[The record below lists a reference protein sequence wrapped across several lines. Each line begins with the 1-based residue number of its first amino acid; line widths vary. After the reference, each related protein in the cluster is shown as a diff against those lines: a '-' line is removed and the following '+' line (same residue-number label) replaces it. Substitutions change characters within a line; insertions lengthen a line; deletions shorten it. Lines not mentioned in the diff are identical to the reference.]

1 MKKNNTSVVKKTGIL
16 SIGITLV
23 CMCVLA
29 VSIFYMILKDNYV
42 NFSENA
48 NKYSTNLSS
57 YLNEY
62 FKTIEGSLNVLTP
75 SKNALDLKDNSITT
89 YVDKTGENGSIKMTP
104 ESNGEFEASLYNY
117 FKAFEEA
124 NLSIKTISFAS
135 EKNGGYVQYPSEDRK
150 DNYDPRTRDWYKN
163 ALNSGDVVY
172 NIFTTTNGSLSLAA
186 TKAFKING
194 EVIGVF
200 NLGISLDS
208 IVSIAEDYKTG
219 NSGEVFIISKEGYI
233 IADSS
238 NNDTSKKLDETDL
251 KDIDIEKLLS
261 GSLQI
266 SRNGE
271 KYETLS
277 KKVDKNNFPITI
289 VSMINKKEMFQG
301 AKKTI
306 LIISLITIIATLVL
320 IFIWRFVG
328 KKIKKVILSITYVLE
343 EMGNGNL
350 NVNIDDTLLNRN
362 DEIGDIAKSAYKTKE
377 SISGMIYRLKESTYT
392 LEDEI
397 KNINNVSSV
406 VSDSSNRVLI
416 SVEDVA
422 KGAGMQANNLM
433 NINAL
438 LSNFSEGI
446 SKVVDNISELNN
458 DTVEIKSVND
468 ENKKIM
474 EGIVSSSDDVT
485 LKMQGFNVK
494 INTLGQSILKIAEI
508 IELINGIT
516 EQTNLLALNA
526 SIEAA
531 RAGEAGKGFA
541 VVAEEVRKLAE
552 ESRNASNEI
561 EKIVNENVIL
571 MKNISVESEDVNS
584 TIEYQITDM
593 NKGAD
598 MFLKINNNLNSVLPK
613 IDTINVEINDIE
625 NKNSEI
631 FRMVEEVSAVSEEVS
646 ASSEEIVS
654 LASELENV
662 ITDMSK
668 LSNNLQD
675 VSHNVREGLNK
686 FTLK

>member
-1 MKKNNTSVVKKTGIL
+1 MKNKSTSVIKKTAVL
-16 SIGITLV
+16 SIGITIL

-29 VSIFYMILKDNYV
+29 ASIFYMVLKDNHV
-42 NFSENA
+42 NFVENA
-48 NKYSTNLSS
+48 NKYNNNLSS

-62 FKTIEGSLNVLTP
+62 FNTIEGSLNILTP
-75 SKNALDLKDNSITT
+75 SKNVLDLKDNSITT
-89 YVDKTGENGSIKMTP
+89 YVDKIGENGSVKMTP
-104 ESNGEFEASLYNY
+104 DSNGEFEASLYNY
-117 FKAFEEA
+117 FKAFKEA
-124 NLSIKTISFAS
+124 TPSIKTISFAS
-135 EKNGGYVQYPSEDRK
+135 EKNGGYVQYPEEDRK

-163 ALNSGDVVY
+163 ALNSNDVVY

-186 TKAFKING
+186 TKAFKVNG

-208 IVSIAEDYKTG
+208 IVSIADDYKTG
-219 NSGEVFIISKEGYI
+219 NDGQVLIISKEGYI

-238 NNDTSKKLDETDL
+238 EKDTSKKIDETDL
-251 KDIDIEKLLS
+251 KDLDIEKLLS
-261 GSLQI
+261 GSLEI
-266 SRNGE
+266 SRQGE
-271 KYETLS
+271 KYETVS

-306 LIISLITIIATLVL
+306 LIIFFITIVATLLL

-328 KKIKKVILSITYVLE
+328 DKIKKVILDITYVLE

-350 NVNIDDTLLNRN
+350 SVSIDETLLNRT
-362 DEIGDIAKSAYKTKE
+362 DEIGDIAKSAYKTKK
-377 SISGMIYRLKESTYT
+377 SISEMIYGVKESTYT
-392 LEDEI
+392 VEDEI

-422 KGAGMQANNLM
+422 KGAGMQASNLM

-446 SKVVDNISELNN
+446 GKAVDNISELNN

-485 LKMQGFNVK
+485 SKMQGFNVK
-494 INTLGQSILKIAEI
+494 INTLGQSISRIAEI

-552 ESRNASNEI
+552 ESRDASKEI
-561 EKIVNENVIL
+561 EKIVNENVVL
-571 MKNISVESEDVNS
+571 MKNISLESEDVNS
-584 TIEYQITDM
+584 TIEDQITDM

-598 MFLKINNNLNSVLPK
+598 MFLKINNSLNSVIPK
-613 IDTINVEINDIE
+613 IETINGEINDIE

-686 FTLK
+686 FNL

>member
-1 MKKNNTSVVKKTGIL
+1 MKNKSTSVIKKTAVL
-16 SIGITLV
+16 SIGITIL

-29 VSIFYMILKDNYV
+29 ASIFYMVLKDNHV
-42 NFSENA
+42 NFVENA
-48 NKYSTNLSS
+48 NKYNNNLSS

-62 FKTIEGSLNVLTP
+62 FNTIEGSLNILTP
-75 SKNALDLKDNSITT
+75 SKNVLDLKDNSITT
-89 YVDKTGENGSIKMTP
+89 YVDKIGENGSVKMTP
-104 ESNGEFEASLYNY
+104 DSNGEFEASLYNY
-117 FKAFEEA
+117 FKAFKEA
-124 NLSIKTISFAS
+124 TPSIKTISFAS
-135 EKNGGYVQYPSEDRK
+135 EKNGGYVQYPAEDRK

-163 ALNSGDVVY
+163 ALNSNDVVY

-186 TKAFKING
+186 TKAFKVNG

-208 IVSIAEDYKTG
+208 IVSIADDYKTG
-219 NSGEVFIISKEGYI
+219 NDGQVLIISKEGYI

-238 NNDTSKKLDETDL
+238 EKDTSKKIDETDL
-251 KDIDIEKLLS
+251 KDLDIEKLLS
-261 GSLQI
+261 GSLEI
-266 SRNGE
+266 SRQGE
-271 KYETLS
+271 KYETVS

-306 LIISLITIIATLVL
+306 LIIFFITIVATLLL

-328 KKIKKVILSITYVLE
+328 DKIKKVILDITYVLE

-350 NVNIDDTLLNRN
+350 SVSIDETLLNRT
-362 DEIGDIAKSAYKTKE
+362 DEIGHIAKSAYKTKK
-377 SISGMIYRLKESTYT
+377 SISEMIYGVKESTYT
-392 LEDEI
+392 VEDEI

-422 KGAGMQANNLM
+422 KGAGMQASNLM

-446 SKVVDNISELNN
+446 GKAVDNISELNN

-485 LKMQGFNVK
+485 SKMQGFNVK
-494 INTLGQSILKIAEI
+494 INTLGQSISRIAEI

-552 ESRNASNEI
+552 ESRDASKEI
-561 EKIVNENVIL
+561 EKIVNENVVL
-571 MKNISVESEDVNS
+571 MKNISLESEDVNS
-584 TIEYQITDM
+584 TIEDQITDM

-598 MFLKINNNLNSVLPK
+598 MFLKINNSLNSVIPK
-613 IDTINVEINDIE
+613 IETINGEINDIE

-686 FTLK
+686 FNL

>member
-1 MKKNNTSVVKKTGIL
+1 MKNKSTSVIKKTAVL
-16 SIGITLV
+16 SIGITIL

-29 VSIFYMILKDNYV
+29 ASIFYMVLKDNHV
-42 NFSENA
+42 NFVENA
-48 NKYSTNLSS
+48 NKYNNNLSS

-62 FKTIEGSLNVLTP
+62 FNTIEGSLNILTP
-75 SKNALDLKDNSITT
+75 SKNVLDLKDNSITT
-89 YVDKTGENGSIKMTP
+89 YVDKIGENGSVKMTP
-104 ESNGEFEASLYNY
+104 DSNGEFEASLYNY
-117 FKAFEEA
+117 FKAFKEA
-124 NLSIKTISFAS
+124 TPSIKTISFAS
-135 EKNGGYVQYPSEDRK
+135 EKNGGYVQYPEEDRK

-163 ALNSGDVVY
+163 ALNSNDVVY

-186 TKAFKING
+186 TKAFKVNG

-208 IVSIAEDYKTG
+208 IVSIADDYKTG
-219 NSGEVFIISKEGYI
+219 NDGQVLIISKEGYI

-238 NNDTSKKLDETDL
+238 EKDTSKKIDETDL
-251 KDIDIEKLLS
+251 KDLDIEKLLS
-261 GSLQI
+261 GSLEI
-266 SRNGE
+266 SRQGE
-271 KYETLS
+271 KYETVS

-306 LIISLITIIATLVL
+306 LIIFFITIVATLLL

-328 KKIKKVILSITYVLE
+328 DKIKKVILDITYVLE

-350 NVNIDDTLLNRN
+350 SVSIDETLLNRT
-362 DEIGDIAKSAYKTKE
+362 DEIGDIAKSAYKTKK
-377 SISGMIYRLKESTYT
+377 SISEMIYGVKESTYT
-392 LEDEI
+392 VEDEI

-422 KGAGMQANNLM
+422 KGAGMQASNLM

-446 SKVVDNISELNN
+446 GKAVDNISELNN

-485 LKMQGFNVK
+485 SKMQGFNVK
-494 INTLGQSILKIAEI
+494 INTLGQSISRIAEI

-552 ESRNASNEI
+552 ESRDASKEI
-561 EKIVNENVIL
+561 EKIVNENVVL

-584 TIEYQITDM
+584 TIEDQITDM

-598 MFLKINNNLNSVLPK
+598 MFLKINNSLNSVIPK
-613 IDTINVEINDIE
+613 IETINGEINDIE

-686 FTLK
+686 FNL

>member
-1 MKKNNTSVVKKTGIL
+1 MKNKSTSVIKKTAVL
-16 SIGITLV
+16 SIGITIL

-29 VSIFYMILKDNYV
+29 ASIFYMVLKDNHV
-42 NFSENA
+42 NFVENA
-48 NKYSTNLSS
+48 NKYNNNLSS

-62 FKTIEGSLNVLTP
+62 FNTIEGSLNILTP
-75 SKNALDLKDNSITT
+75 SKNVLDLKDNSITT
-89 YVDKTGENGSIKMTP
+89 YVDKIGENGSVKMTP
-104 ESNGEFEASLYNY
+104 DSNGEFEASLYNY
-117 FKAFEEA
+117 FKAFKEA
-124 NLSIKTISFAS
+124 TPSIKTISFAS
-135 EKNGGYVQYPSEDRK
+135 EKNGGYVQYPEEDRK

-163 ALNSGDVVY
+163 ALNSNDVVY

-186 TKAFKING
+186 TKAFKVNG

-208 IVSIAEDYKTG
+208 IVSIADDYKTG
-219 NSGEVFIISKEGYI
+219 NDGQVLIISKEGYI

-238 NNDTSKKLDETDL
+238 EKDTSKKIDETDL
-251 KDIDIEKLLS
+251 KDLDIEKLLS
-261 GSLQI
+261 GSLEI
-266 SRNGE
+266 SRQGE
-271 KYETLS
+271 KYETVS

-306 LIISLITIIATLVL
+306 LIIFFITIVATLLL

-328 KKIKKVILSITYVLE
+328 DKIKKVILDITYVLE

-350 NVNIDDTLLNRN
+350 SVSIDETLLNRT
-362 DEIGDIAKSAYKTKE
+362 DEIGHIAKSAYKTKK
-377 SISGMIYRLKESTYT
+377 SISEMIYGVKESTYT
-392 LEDEI
+392 VEDEI

-422 KGAGMQANNLM
+422 KGAGMQASNLM

-446 SKVVDNISELNN
+446 GKAVDNISELNN

-485 LKMQGFNVK
+485 SKMQGFNVK
-494 INTLGQSILKIAEI
+494 INTLGQSISRIAEI

-552 ESRNASNEI
+552 ESRDASKEI
-561 EKIVNENVIL
+561 EKIVNENVVL
-571 MKNISVESEDVNS
+571 MKNISLESEDVNS
-584 TIEYQITDM
+584 TIEDQITDM

-598 MFLKINNNLNSVLPK
+598 MFLKINNSLNSVIPK
-613 IDTINVEINDIE
+613 IETINGEINDIE

-686 FTLK
+686 FNL